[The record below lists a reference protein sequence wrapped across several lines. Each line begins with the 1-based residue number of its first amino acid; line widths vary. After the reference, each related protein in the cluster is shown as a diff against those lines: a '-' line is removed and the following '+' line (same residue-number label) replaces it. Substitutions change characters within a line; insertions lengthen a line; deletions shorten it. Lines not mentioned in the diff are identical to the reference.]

1 MTGMGDSSQ
10 CYWIQPVNCKLLLI
24 LMKKAFFVIL
34 IILFRLT
41 TSAQEIKS
49 MKISELEAFIATRPN
64 PAIINFWAT
73 WCMPCLEEMPW
84 FNKIVHQNK
93 NVELVFVSLD
103 NNKAYPDKIR
113 SFINAKKIKAT
124 LIWLNETNADVF
136 CPRIDE
142 QWGGSIP
149 ATLFIDHSRNY
160 RRFAEGQ
167 LSPGELRKQLRLVSK
182 K

>member
-1 MTGMGDSSQ
+1 MKFTPKTVFVFLFLFFSLFSYSQ
-10 CYWIQPVNCKLLLI
+10 EVKP
-24 LMKKAFFVIL
+24 
-34 IILFRLT
+34 
-41 TSAQEIKS
+41 
-49 MKISELEAFIATRPN
+49 MKIAELEAFIASRPT
-64 PAIINFWAT
+64 PAVINFWAT
-73 WCMPCLEEMPW
+73 WCVPCIKEMPW

-113 SFINAKKIKAT
+113 SFINAKKITAT
-124 LIWLNETNADVF
+124 LIWLDETNADVF

-142 QWGGSIP
+142 DWGGSIP

-160 RRFAEGQ
+160 RRFVEAQ
-167 LSPGELRKQLRLVSK
+167 ISPAELRKQLRLVSK